1 MQQAKFI
8 FIAFFTLLQL
18 LIILHSSILIY
29 IEQQYHNF
37 SESQHPLT
45 QVLNIIYQNTMLQ
58 ENILFTYTDGAINTL
73 NTLSSNFFSFHQ
85 SPQKTAAKE
94 QSKTPHSTSS
104 LKPPIS
110 NTTPPPHN
118 PHSEVAKSMPIE
130 NTRHF
135 FNHKESSHTEI
146 QAEVATNQPQK
157 IRPPIVE
164 SYTPIRAISNPR
176 IKIEEGSSVLLVGD
190 SMMQGV
196 APYMLKT
203 FKKMNLQG
211 INLSKH
217 STGLTYKHYFDW
229 AEAIKDAFSKNDNIA
244 LVVVLLGANDPWTIK
259 KNIAFKSPLWEEIY
273 TQRIEEIL
281 IIAQSNGARIVWYE
295 IPSVREKSLND
306 KLMYLNS
313 LYEREMRSGGEY
325 FLQSNGI
332 VTQGGK
338 YSAFIKNKSGKSVQ
352 VRDDDGVH
360 FTSKGYQIMAN
371 IFLNALEISPLEDSI
386 KKQ

>member
-110 NTTPPPHN
+110 KTTPPPHN

-135 FNHKESSHTEI
+135 FNHK
-146 QAEVATNQPQK
+146 
-157 IRPPIVE
+157 
-164 SYTPIRAISNPR
+164 
-176 IKIEEGSSVLLVGD
+176 
-190 SMMQGV
+190 
-196 APYMLKT
+196 
-203 FKKMNLQG
+203 
-211 INLSKH
+211 
-217 STGLTYKHYFDW
+217 
-229 AEAIKDAFSKNDNIA
+229 
-244 LVVVLLGANDPWTIK
+244 
-259 KNIAFKSPLWEEIY
+259 
-273 TQRIEEIL
+273 
-281 IIAQSNGARIVWYE
+281 
-295 IPSVREKSLND
+295 
-306 KLMYLNS
+306 
-313 LYEREMRSGGEY
+313 
-325 FLQSNGI
+325 
-332 VTQGGK
+332 
-338 YSAFIKNKSGKSVQ
+338 
-352 VRDDDGVH
+352 
-360 FTSKGYQIMAN
+360 
-371 IFLNALEISPLEDSI
+371 
-386 KKQ
+386 